1 MPNSRMSTWRVILK
15 PVAFAMHCGWYSIHH
30 IIIGHGSEA
39 MARYPGRAGLLHDA
53 IFALLAVVVAGVCRR
68 HNYCIIALHLKPESP
83 CATHEQT

>member
-15 PVAFAMHCGWYSIHH
+15 PVAFAMHRGWYSIYH

-53 IFALLAVVVAGVCRR
+53 IFALWRSSWQASAGVI
-68 HNYCIIALHLKPESP
+68 IIA
-83 CATHEQT
+83 